1 MRQLTLFILLIG
13 CVSLFIA
20 GCDVVEDI
28 VRHVSEDENANG
40 LLIDPTEFDEEYS
53 GPIDSADF
61 VAVVDNPYW
70 PLTLGTTLIY
80 EGETEDGPER
90 IVVEVIDDTKVIL
103 GVTCTVVRDR
113 VFLDGELI
121 EDTLDWYA
129 QDTEGNVWYFG
140 EDSKEIEDGQVVDTA
155 GSWEAGVAGATP
167 GIIMKGDPEVGD
179 QYRQE
184 FFAGEAEDMA
194 KILSLN
200 ESVTVAAGSFD
211 NCWQIMEW
219 SALEPEVVAH
229 KFYAP
234 GVGSILEIHVEGD
247 LERVELV
254 EIRNE

>member
-1 MRQLTLFILLIG
+1 L
-13 CVSLFIA
+13 
-20 GCDVVEDI
+20 
-28 VRHVSEDENANG
+28 
-40 LLIDPTEFDEEYS
+40 
-53 GPIDSADF
+53 
-61 VAVVDNPYW
+61 
-70 PLTLGTTLIY
+70 
-80 EGETEDGPER
+80 
-90 IVVEVIDDTKVIL
+90 
-103 GVTCTVVRDR
+103 
-113 VFLDGELI
+113 
-121 EDTLDWYA
+121 
-129 QDTEGNVWYFG
+129 YFG

-219 SALEPEVVAH
+219 SPLEPEVVAH

-234 GVGSILEIHVEGD
+234 GIGWVLEMHVEGD